1 MSGWRVL
8 KMNKIRAVG
17 CKMSVLVCVYSMSR
31 VMIHNVYEGVSMV
44 YNLPL
49 VMDIADHEVTAM

>member
-1 MSGWRVL
+1 
-8 KMNKIRAVG
+8 MNKIRAVG
-17 CKMSVLVCVYSMSR
+17 CKMSVFVCVLSMSR

-44 YNLPL
+44 SNLPL